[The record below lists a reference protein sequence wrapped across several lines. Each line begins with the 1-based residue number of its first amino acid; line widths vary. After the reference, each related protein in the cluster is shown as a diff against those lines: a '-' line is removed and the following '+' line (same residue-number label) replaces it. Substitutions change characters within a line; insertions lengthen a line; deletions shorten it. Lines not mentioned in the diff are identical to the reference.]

1 MTPEE
6 IQNLLMSAL
15 GEIKTEILNEVDK
28 KNAGLASSLTKEI
41 KKFTTTSTPSQDSDE
56 EPKDKLTL
64 KALQQQIS
72 ELHNQLKE
80 KDEQAFNAK
89 RSEAVSKAISKSNV
103 LNQSTLHKLY
113 MLENAS
119 LLKEEN
125 GNWFVDRNGQVLPL
139 EESLKNYLNTD
150 DGKLFLPPSGVNG
163 SSSQETKV
171 STANPNTKVSAAD
184 ALLDAISNQLNKQ

>member
-6 IQNLLMSAL
+6 IQDLLKQTL
-15 GEIKTEILNEVDK
+15 GELKTEILSEVDK
-28 KNAGLASSLTKEI
+28 KNAGLASSLSKEI
-41 KKFTTTSTPSQDSDE
+41 KKLTTTSPLESDE
-56 EPKDKLTL
+56 EPKGNLSL

-72 ELHNQLKE
+72 DLQTQLRE
-80 KDEQAFNAK
+80 KDEQAYNAK

-113 MLENAS
+113 MMENS
-119 LLKEEN
+119 SQLKEEN
-125 GNWFVDRNGQVLPL
+125 GNWFVERNGQVLSL
-139 EESLKNYLNTD
+139 EESLKNYLNSD

-171 STANPNTKVSAAD
+171 TAANPNTKVSAAD
-184 ALLDAISNQLNKQ
+184 ALFDSISNL

>member
-6 IQNLLMSAL
+6 IQDLLNKTL
-15 GEIKTEILNEVDK
+15 GEIKTEILAEVDK
-28 KNAGLASSLTKEI
+28 KNAGLASSLSKEF
-41 KKFTTTSTPSQDSDE
+41 KKLSTPSTQDSDE
-56 EPKDKLTL
+56 EPKDKLSL

-72 ELHNQLKE
+72 DLHNQLKE

-103 LNQSTLHKLY
+103 LNQSTFHKLY

-119 LLKEEN
+119 LLKEED
-125 GNWFVDRNGQVLPL
+125 GNWFIDRNGQVLSL
-139 EESLKNYLNTD
+139 EESLKNYLNSD

-171 STANPNTKVSAAD
+171 AAVNPSTKVSAAD
-184 ALLDAISNQLNKQ
+184 ALAEAFSTIYPN